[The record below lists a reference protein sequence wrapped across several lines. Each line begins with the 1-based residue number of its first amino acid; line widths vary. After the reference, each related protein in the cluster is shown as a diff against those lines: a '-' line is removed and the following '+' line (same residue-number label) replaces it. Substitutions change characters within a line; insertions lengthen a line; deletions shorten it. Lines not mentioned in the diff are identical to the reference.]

1 MIIIRFLTLNDLNLN
16 DMPEIKNK
24 FYQKMIDSIQLYLSQ
39 DNSHYFDK
47 PEKKYEIFKINIDN
61 GLYALMKTDNLYPN
75 EESNLY
81 FDPHIAYEIY
91 KRLVDID
98 ESIKA
103 EDFESSE
110 LYLSEKITKEN
121 EIIELTKKDNLL
133 YNNQIEKYNSFIN
146 SDFYKQYVILKE
158 NYKKLE
164 NENISLKKELQLCK
178 EKEISKSNNL
188 PKKTN
193 SFIEKLFSKFNKK

>member
-1 MIIIRFLTLNDLNLN
+1 MAERPT
-16 DMPEIKNK
+16 
-24 FYQKMIDSIQLYLSQ
+24 IQLQ
-39 DNSHYFDK
+39 
-47 PEKKYEIFKINIDN
+47 
-61 GLYALMKTDNLYPN
+61 
-75 EESNLY
+75 NLY

-110 LYLSEKITKEN
+110 LYLSERITKEN

-146 SDFYKQYVILKE
+146 SDFYKHYVILKE